1 MKLRTYQSADADQIC
16 RWIQTEEEF
25 YRWSADRYNTYP
37 ISGEDIDKNYA
48 SQLADGHFYPMT
60 AIDDDGNAIGHFII
74 RYPDDRNRESVR
86 FGFIIV
92 NPSLREKGVEKKCCA
107 LEYGLQKKIW
117 MSNESIWAFLQRTRR
132 QGNVIR
138 LWVFAN
144 TTGDCARCRS
154 ERGNVL
160 TWNYMYNTCR
170 TD

>member
-92 NPSLREKGVEKKCCA
+92 NPSLRGKGCGKEM
-107 LEYGLQKKIW
+107 LRLG
-117 MSNESIWAFLQRTRR
+117 
-132 QGNVIR
+132 IR
-138 LWVFAN
+138 FAKENLDVKRIDLGVFAEN
-144 TTGDCARCRS
+144 EKARKCYTAVGFCEYNRRLCAMPI
-154 ERGNVL
+154 G
-160 TWNYMYNTCR
+160 TWECIDMELYV
-170 TD
+170 